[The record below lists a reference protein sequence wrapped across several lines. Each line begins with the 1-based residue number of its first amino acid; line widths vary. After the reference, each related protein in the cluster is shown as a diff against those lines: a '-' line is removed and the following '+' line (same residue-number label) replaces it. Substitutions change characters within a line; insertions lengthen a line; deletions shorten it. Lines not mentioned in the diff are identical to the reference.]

1 MKRSIIILVLTGIGW
16 AHQPV
21 MDMAPRW
28 AGGWGFQF
36 RFETLGSDK
45 LLNGEASEAGL
56 SHYRK
61 TTWFE
66 GVYTWKRSIRATF
79 KLPYYQIENKYQLFD
94 YGDPMVK
101 GSGLGDLILA
111 LPLKKYFNLKRST
124 GNWGLTPQIRLKT
137 GDDTDVIKSKGG
149 YGLSLSYSAENFSYY
164 QLYDLYGW
172 SLDDGSSVLGVD
184 VNLGWHP
191 IHKNET
197 NSGLFLMWDGTFQ
210 MKSDKDGNMDTR
222 LFTGPIAVLYREG
235 IMARIDVKFP
245 VSESVDRASLS
256 KGVIVQT
263 GIGFVSVSYTHLT
276 LPTTPYV

>member
-1 MKRSIIILVLTGIGW
+1 MKKSVIIFYLLSLVW

-28 AGGWGFQF
+28 SGGWGFQF
-36 RFETLGSDK
+36 RLETLGSDK
-45 LLNGEASEAGL
+45 LLSGEASDAGL
-56 SHYRK
+56 SSYRK

-79 KLPYYQIENKYQLFD
+79 KLPYHQIEKKYQLVD
-94 YGDPMVK
+94 
-101 GSGLGDLILA
+101 SGNPIEKENGIGDLILA

-124 GNWGLTPQIRLKT
+124 GNWGLTPQIRLKS
-137 GDDTDVIKSKGG
+137 GDASSLMNSKSG
-149 YGLSLSYSAENFSYY
+149 YGLSFSYSAENFSYY

-172 SLDDGSSVLGVD
+172 SLDDGSSILGVD

-210 MKSDKDGNMDTR
+210 MKSEKNGNRDVR

-235 IMARIDVKFP
+235 LMARIDVKFP

-256 KGVIVQT
+256 KGTIIQT
-263 GIGFVSVSYTHLT
+263 GIGFVF
-276 LPTTPYV
+276 

>member
-1 MKRSIIILVLTGIGW
+1 MKRSIIIFMLMGIGW

-36 RFETLGSDK
+36 RYETLGSNK
-45 LLNGEASEAGL
+45 LLDGESSNAGL

-66 GVYTWKRSIRATF
+66 GVYTWKRFIRATF
-79 KLPYYQIENKYQLFD
+79 KLPYHQIENKYQLID
-94 YGDPMVK
+94 WENPIEK

-124 GNWGLTPQIRLKT
+124 GNFGLTPQIRLKT
-137 GDDTDVIKSKGG
+137 GDESDVIKSKGG

-191 IHKNET
+191 IHNNET
-197 NSGLFLMWDGTFQ
+197 NSGVFLMWDGTYRLNW
-210 MKSDKDGNMDTR
+210 DKDGNPDSR
-222 LFTGPIAVLYREG
+222 LYTGPVAMFYKAG
-235 IMARIDVKFP
+235 IMVKVDVKIP
-245 VSESVDRASLS
+245 IIEKVEKASLS
-256 KGVIVQT
+256 KGTIIQT
-263 GIGFVSVSYTHLT
+263 GIGFVF
-276 LPTTPYV
+276 

>member
-1 MKRSIIILVLTGIGW
+1 LIYKGGNMKRSLIIILLMGIAW
-16 AHQPV
+16 PHQPV

-36 RFETLGSDK
+36 RYETFGSNN
-45 LLNGEASEAGL
+45 LLDGQSSNAGL
-56 SHYRK
+56 SHYQK
-61 TTWFE
+61 ITWFE

-79 KLPYYQIENKYQLFD
+79 KLPYHQIENKYQLID
-94 YGDPMVK
+94 WGNPIEK

-124 GNWGLTPQIRLKT
+124 GNFGFTPQIRLKT
-137 GDDTDVIKSKGG
+137 GDESNVIKSKGG

-172 SLDDGSSVLGVD
+172 SLDDGYSAFGMD

-210 MKSDKDGNMDTR
+210 MKTDKNGNKDVR
-222 LFTGPIAVLYREG
+222 FFTGPITVLYKEG

-245 VSESVDRASLS
+245 VRESVDRASLS
-256 KGVIVQT
+256 KGTIIQT
-263 GIGFVSVSYTHLT
+263 GIGFVF
-276 LPTTPYV
+276 

>member
-79 KLPYYQIENKYQLFD
+79 KLPYHQIENKYQLFD

-111 LPLKKYFNLKRST
+111 LPLKKYFNLK
-124 GNWGLTPQIRLKT
+124 
-137 GDDTDVIKSKGG
+137 
-149 YGLSLSYSAENFSYY
+149 
-164 QLYDLYGW
+164 
-172 SLDDGSSVLGVD
+172 
-184 VNLGWHP
+184 
-191 IHKNET
+191 T
-197 NSGLFLMWDGTFQ
+197 NVYF
-210 MKSDKDGNMDTR
+210 
-222 LFTGPIAVLYREG
+222 I
-235 IMARIDVKFP
+235 
-245 VSESVDRASLS
+245 
-256 KGVIVQT
+256 
-263 GIGFVSVSYTHLT
+263 
-276 LPTTPYV
+276 